1 MLIILKTSSKQGH
14 LKYFNTRYLEYDY
27 TLYNIIRYVRDD
39 GYSKTLQYYAKRL

>member
-27 TLYNIIRYVRDD
+27 TFYNIIRYARHDI
-39 GYSKTLQYYAKRL
+39 YTKTIQYYAKRL